1 MKVEYALLVILVGAV
16 YALLKQYVPDF
27 PISGDVFQVLIGYLL
42 VKLGVIILGKPADA
56 LRARFLK

>member
-1 MKVEYALLVILVGAV
+1 MKIEYALLIVLVGAV

-42 VKLGVIILGKPADA
+42 VKLGVIIIGKPSDT